1 MSSFIANENHEV
13 FFFDEGRFG
22 LMPSVGRCWGL
33 RGKKIK
39 SFVSAGYKNFYA
51 YSSVSPFTGDS
62 FTLFLPWVNT
72 EMMNLYLK
80 ELSSAFQKKRVLI
93 IMDQAGWHCSK
104 NLVLPDNISIDL
116 LPPYSPELNPVERL
130 WQWIRRHVCKNR
142 LYPSLSKLEDALA
155 STFKHISAPFLSS
168 LCGCSYL

>member
-1 MSSFIANENHEV
+1 V

-22 LMPSVGRCWGL
+22 LMPSVGRCWAL
-33 RGKKIK
+33 RGKRIT
-39 SFVSAGYKNFYA
+39 SPVSTGYKNFYA
-51 YSSVSPFTGDS
+51 YTSVSPYTGAS

-72 EMMNLYLK
+72 DIMNLYLK
-80 ELSSAFQKKRVLI
+80 RFSAAHASTEILL

-104 NLVLPDNISIDL
+104 DLKVPGNILIEK

-130 WQWIRRHVCKNR
+130 WQWLRRHVCKNR
-142 LYPSLSKLEDALA
+142 LYVILSELENELSVAFRNF
-155 STFKHISAPFLSS
+155 SNPFLAR